1 MTPLRLIRELER
13 LAYADA
19 RDVVQWDRKP
29 QLDDQ
34 GNVVGFIDE
43 MNVTPSHLLTKDAA
57 AQIRSIT
64 TKSGMLKVEVHD
76 KLTALRDLAKVLGL
90 LQDAAPPPPSNVT
103 VNQVNIGD
111 NALEA
116 ARRLAFALEKA
127 AQAAPLLTVDHALD
141 AERKE

>member
-90 LQDAAPPPPSNVT
+90 LLRCRSAS
-103 VNQVNIGD
+103 
-111 NALEA
+111 
-116 ARRLAFALEKA
+116 AF
-127 AQAAPLLTVDHALD
+127 QRDC
-141 AERKE
+141 